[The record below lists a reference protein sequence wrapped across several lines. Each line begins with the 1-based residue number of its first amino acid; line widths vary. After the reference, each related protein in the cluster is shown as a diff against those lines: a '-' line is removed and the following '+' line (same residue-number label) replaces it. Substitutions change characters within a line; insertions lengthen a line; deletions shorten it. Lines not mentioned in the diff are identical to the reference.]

1 MELKDFIKT
10 TVQSIIDAT
19 NELIDDNQSTAATIN
34 PIRTGVYDRGV
45 EHYAGMEIPVTEL
58 SFDVAITGGT
68 SKTGKAGG
76 SVDVYVAKLGT
87 DGAISSKN
95 ENVSRVQF
103 TMKVAMPVTIHQT
116 SDIKI
121 GGTKPA

>member
-19 NELIDDNQSTAATIN
+19 NELIDDNLSTAASIN
-34 PIRTGVYDRGV
+34 PIETRKYDGGIA
-45 EHYAGMEIPVTEL
+45 HYAGMKLPVTEL

-68 SKTGKAGG
+68 SKSGKAGG
-76 SVDVYVAKLGT
+76 SVDVYVAKIGA
-87 DGAISSKN
+87 DGQISSKN

-103 TMKVAMPVTIHQT
+103 KMKVTLPGTIHQT
-116 SDIKI
+116 SQIKV
-121 GGTKPA
+121 GGSGAT

>member
-19 NELIDDNQSTAATIN
+19 NELIDDNRQTAATIN
-34 PIRTGVYDRGV
+34 PVETSTYDGGVA
-45 EHYAGMEIPVTEL
+45 HYSGMKLPVTQL

-68 SKTGKAGG
+68 SKSGKAGG
-76 SVDVYVAKLGT
+76 SVDVYVARLGA
-87 DGAISSKN
+87 DGEVSSKN

-103 TMKVAMPVTIHQT
+103 SMKVTLPATIHQT
-116 SDIKI
+116 SDIKV
-121 GGTKPA
+121 GGSKKP

>member
-19 NELIDDNQSTAATIN
+19 NELIDDNKETAATIN
-34 PIRTGVYDRGV
+34 PIETNTYDGGVP
-45 EHYAGMEIPVTEL
+45 HYSGMRLPVTEL

-76 SVDVYVAKLGT
+76 SVDVYVAKLGA
-87 DGAISSKN
+87 DGQVSSKN

-103 TMKVAMPVTIHQT
+103 SMKVTLPATIHQT
-116 SDIKI
+116 SEIKV
-121 GGTKPA
+121 GGSKKA